1 MKNKLKKVVAYVLS
15 FMMLFTMSAM
25 NIGSVSAASTGSIT
39 LNVAQHD
46 IGATTFSVL
55 GDVEGKNC
63 IMIDD
68 MIDTGGTIVA
78 GIDMLLEKG
87 AKNVF
92 VACTHPVFSGPAVER
107 LKNCSAKEVVVTDTI
122 ILPEEKKFDK
132 LKVVSVAS
140 LLAKTIENI
149 ENNLPVSEV
158 FQEFDFEK

>member
-1 MKNKLKKVVAYVLS
+1 MAVALDCPV
-15 FMMLFTMSAM
+15 A
-25 NIGSVSAASTGSIT
+25 IIDKRRPKP
-39 LNVAQHD
+39 NVAE
-46 IGATTFSVL
+46 IMGVL

-63 IMIDD
+63 VMIDD

-107 LKNCSAKEVVVTDTI
+107 LKNCAAKEVVVTDTI
-122 ILPEEKKFDK
+122 ILPKEKHFDK

-140 LLAKTIENI
+140 LLAKTIESI
-149 ENNLPVSEV
+149 ENNLPVSDV